1 MANTTHDVKQIII
14 DVSQL
19 GGTVDNLSND
29 SSLDDLNFNNNMC
42 NDLCRRLNDYLQQ
55 QGSANTISSSDV
67 TSDLSVQQIID
78 MVNQKL

>member
-1 MANTTHDVKQIII
+1 MANTTNDVKQIIL

-19 GGTVDNLSND
+19 GGTVGNLSND

-42 NDLCRRLNDYLQQ
+42 SDLCRRLNDYLQQ
-55 QGSANTISSSDV
+55 QGSANTISSSDI
-67 TSDLSVQQIID
+67 TSDLSVQQVID

>member
-1 MANTTHDVKQIII
+1 MANTTNDVKQIIL

-42 NDLCRRLNDYLQQ
+42 SDLCRRLNDYLQQ
-55 QGSANTISSSDV
+55 HGSTNTISSSDV
-67 TSDLSVQQIID
+67 TSDLSVQQVID

>member
-1 MANTTHDVKQIII
+1 MANTTNDVKQIIL

-42 NDLCRRLNDYLQQ
+42 SDLCSRLNDYLQQ

>member
-1 MANTTHDVKQIII
+1 MANTTNDIKEIIL

-19 GGTVDNLSND
+19 GGTIDNLSND

-42 NDLCRRLNDYLQQ
+42 SDLCRKLNNYLQK
-55 QGSANTISSSDV
+55 QGSANTISSSEV
-67 TSDLSVQQIID
+67 TSGLSVQQIID